1 MEEKKEN
8 EVEKVVYNIKDVQ
21 QILGLGKNNVY
32 KLLKLPTFPV
42 IKIGKRY
49 LIPKKE
55 FEEWISKSLRKELLQ

>member
-1 MEEKKEN
+1 MVNNIEDNKIVYTIKE
-8 EVEKVVYNIKDVQ
+8 VQ
-21 QILGLGKNNVY
+21 EILGLGKNNVY

-55 FEEWISKSLRKELLQ
+55 LEEWVSKSVRKELLQ

>member
-1 MEEKKEN
+1 MVSKNTEADKIVYTIKEVQ
-8 EVEKVVYNIKDVQ
+8 EV
-21 QILGLGKNNVY
+21 LGLGKNNVY

-55 FEEWISKSLRKELLQ
+55 LEEWVSKSVRKELLQ